1 MSHPGLFNEEPNIS
15 FTNSTGLPV
24 LRQDVSD
31 TPLISELLTL
41 PRLFLGPTIAI
52 GSGHFF
58 LSVLNSKLQ
67 ILVIERA
74 GLFLEN
80 SGSFIVCSISGVYL
94 FLPEISWDY
103 GYLGP
108 YQFA

>member
-74 GLFLEN
+74 GLF
-80 SGSFIVCSISGVYL
+80 FWRIVAVLSYVQ
-94 FLPEISWDY
+94 FLGCIFS
-103 GYLGP
+103 
-108 YQFA
+108 YQKSVGITDT